1 MAGPNNEMIK
11 DSIEDLLLCLS
22 KAIKKLEEEIAE
34 LTTDEKTVEQLEVL
48 ERQYPVLVRLLVK
61 FY

>member
-34 LTTDEKTVEQLEVL
+34 LTTDEKTVE
-48 ERQYPVLVRLLVK
+48 
-61 FY
+61 